1 MSVFVYRPGGIAGG
15 NVFTNWQPL
24 MAALSGVEGRKI
36 LEFDDSLTQCE
47 IPAGPGG

>member
-36 LEFDDSLTQCE
+36 LVPRTRVDILSGARFT
-47 IPAGPGG
+47 GR